1 MQLLVVGGGSAGH
14 VIPALP
20 VIAAMQQ
27 AGAEVTFVGTHS
39 GLEEELVASAGVT
52 FHAIS
57 AGKFRRYFSWQN
69 FTDLFRIGVGVVQ
82 AFFFIG
88 RCKPDVVF
96 SKGGFVS
103 FPIAFASWLRRVPV
117 VAHESDLTP
126 GLANRLVLPFVDTL
140 CVSFAQTKVAAG
152 GARVVHT
159 GTPLRTSILQGDAER
174 GRQLLDVDTS
184 RPLLIVTGGSLG
196 ADSLNAVVRDALP
209 ELAEHFVVVH
219 VCGRGKL
226 KSIEAAGYLQFE
238 YVDEGW
244 GDMLAAAD
252 IVLSRAGANALFELL
267 ALRKLN
273 LLVPLSAQA
282 SRGDQVANAAF
293 AEESGYS
300 VVVAEQALDTTSLMV
315 ALETLLAHRQ
325 QYQDALATFVV
336 PDATAAIT
344 AELLRLVPSK
354 I

>member
-1 MQLLVVGGGSAGH
+1 MRLLVVGGGSAGH

-27 AGAEVTFVGTHS
+27 AGATVTYVGTHS
-39 GLEEELVASAGVT
+39 GLEEELVAKTGVT
-52 FHAIS
+52 FHGIS
-57 AGKFRRYFSWQN
+57 AGKLRRYFSWQN
-69 FTDLFRIGVGVVQ
+69 FTVVFRIVVGVVQ
-82 AFFFIG
+82 AFILIG

-140 CVSFAQTKVAAG
+140 CVSFAQTKVASART
-152 GARVVHT
+152 RVVHT
-159 GTPLRTSILQGDAER
+159 GTPLRSAILAGDADR
-174 GRQLLDVDTS
+174 GRQLLGIDDS

-196 ADSLNAVVRDALP
+196 ADALNVAVRNALP
-209 ELAEHFVVVH
+209 ELTKRFVVVH
-219 VCGRGKL
+219 VVGPGKL
-226 KSIEAAGYLQFE
+226 AAVEVADYLQFE
-238 YVDEGW
+238 YVDDGW

-252 IVLSRAGANALFELL
+252 VVLSRAGANALFELL

-273 LLVPLSAQA
+273 LLVPLSTRA
-282 SRGDQVANAAF
+282 SRGDQVANAAY
-293 AEESGYS
+293 AETHGYSAVLVEDKLNEESLT
-300 VVVAEQALDTTSLMV
+300 A
-315 ALETLLAHRQ
+315 ALEELLLNSQ
-325 QYQDALATFVV
+325 KYNDALATFAV

-344 AELLRLVPSK
+344 AELLRLVQLK
-354 I
+354 D